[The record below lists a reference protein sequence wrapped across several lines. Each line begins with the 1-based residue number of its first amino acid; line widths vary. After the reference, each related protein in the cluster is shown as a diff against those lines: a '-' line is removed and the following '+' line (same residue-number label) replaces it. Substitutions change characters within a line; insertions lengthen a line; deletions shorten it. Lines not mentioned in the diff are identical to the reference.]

1 MAGLEDAL
9 IPEATDIPPE
19 NVMARMF
26 MDLRRLREAQD
37 LKMSGF
43 VAVQR
48 AVADQAKEYM
58 EQSSPEIEQL
68 TTRIASLVKGGARS
82 SFPTLGNIQ
91 KKRHLVYEVD
101 VDVAGPALAALGF
114 AEQETKWAIDV
125 KYKGL
130 DFNKA
135 TGSLVAPDG
144 EVVPGIKVEDKPLW
158 HFMPEKNQAPD
169 ETTALETAAAPKVKK
184 ERKAKVTPEPPSAIA
199 EPNEPE
205 DSAEEW

>member
-58 EQSSPEIEQL
+58 EQSTPEIEEL

-91 KKRHLVYEVD
+91 KKRHLVYALD
-101 VDVAGPALAALGF
+101 LDVAGPALAALGY
-114 AEQETKWAIDV
+114 AKQETEWVLDV

-130 DFNKA
+130 EFNEK
-135 TGSLVAPDG
+135 TGSLIAQDG
-144 EVVPGIKVEDKPLW
+144 KVVLGIKVEDKPLW
-158 HFMPEKNQAPD
+158 HFMPDKKQAPD
-169 ETTALETAAAPKVKK
+169 ELVALEAVPVAKVKK
-184 ERKAKVTPEPPSAIA
+184 ERKAKAAPEAPI
-199 EPNEPE
+199 EPLNENGE
-205 DSAEEW
+205 DW